1 MASPTREEIVNS
13 DLEKQ
18 VLAMQVE
25 LEKLKIVKE
34 EAEANMKSKKVELD
48 RLYNKIKDE
57 SNAKVEEA
65 KSNPKVEEAKSNN
78 AKALSILKASL
89 TSTSVLTDAL
99 LNSVPIKQ
107 PNTEKG
113 EIKTGFK
120 ENSNKRVKQEV

>member
-65 KSNPKVEEAKSNN
+65 KSNPK
-78 AKALSILKASL
+78 ALSILKASL

>member
-57 SNAKVEEA
+57 SNAK
-65 KSNPKVEEAKSNN
+65 
-78 AKALSILKASL
+78 ALSILKASL

>member
-78 AKALSILKASL
+78 AKVSEVKK
-89 TSTSVLTDAL
+89 TDGD
-99 LNSVPIKQ
+99 SKDGIVVRRRSKREWKP
-107 PNTEKG
+107 PNHMKD
-113 EIKTGFK
+113 FK
-120 ENSNKRVKQEV
+120 LAKDS